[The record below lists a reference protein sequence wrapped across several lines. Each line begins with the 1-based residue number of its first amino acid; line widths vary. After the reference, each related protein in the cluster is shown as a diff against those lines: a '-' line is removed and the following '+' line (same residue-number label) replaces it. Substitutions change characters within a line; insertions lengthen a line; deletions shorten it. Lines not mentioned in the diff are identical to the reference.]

1 MTFRNQII
9 GLMRFSYPSKG
20 GFSPGEQEVAQAEAR
35 LYDPAR
41 LQRRFNL
48 FEQLTL
54 PSLLAQA
61 DGDFRMGFLIGR
73 GLPKPWRTRLQ
84 DAVAPLRG
92 AKVIA
97 LDQLPHYFAT
107 RKAFAQLVSDD
118 ATHVTGFRLD
128 DDDAI
133 DIQHIARM
141 RRMVEHLLPL
151 SGLDRPLVTGCN
163 RGFFLELKPEGNL
176 VYEVAEKQPIGLGL
190 AMTTTREMPEN
201 IYRRNHRASAQFYN
215 TYTDLGV
222 PAFIRTVHG
231 DNDSTPH
238 ASGAVERADWADV
251 AAAIE
256 ANFPFKAEDL
266 RVLCHPLTAAAS
278 H

>member
-20 GFSPGEQEVAQAEAR
+20 GFSPGEEDAAQAEAR

-61 DGDFRMGFLIGR
+61 DGDFRMGFLIGK

-92 AKVIA
+92 AKIIA

-141 RRMVEHLLPL
+141 RRMVEQEMAGGEPAPAR
-151 SGLDRPLVTGCN
+151 DV
-163 RGFFLELKPEGNL
+163 LE
-176 VYEVAEKQPIGLGL
+176 A
-190 AMTTTREMPEN
+190 
-201 IYRRNHRASAQFYN
+201 RRLI
-215 TYTDLGV
+215 TDLALDMAGRGE
-222 PAFIRTVHG
+222 IEIH
-231 DNDSTPH
+231 
-238 ASGAVERADWADV
+238 SGSE
-251 AAAIE
+251 
-256 ANFPFKAEDL
+256 EDAY
-266 RVLCHPLTAAAS
+266 VG
-278 H
+278 